1 MERKRKAPKLR
12 WAYFQPVT
20 STLVF
25 FRLDNNE
32 ILRPDWRERRGGGTV
47 EHAVKRQQNIGGHKF
62 SFACYTPGSVVW
74 ELATSKNEE
83 LAKWLAAL
91 PVFISASA
99 MPAAGQQSA
108 LAPGVKRSGSRAAAA
123 NGVGAEGGETGHG
136 EARKTSGKTADL
148 QEKIAELQAQVLQA
162 QTENAASKA
171 AAAEAAAAVVAATRA
186 LGAPVMQV
194 QPGTSGGSN
203 RDSHRMDEPGSGR
216 RFRRRF
222 HSGACGWEQL
232 RDSAHI

>member
-123 NGVGAEGGETGHG
+123 NGVGAEGGETG
-136 EARKTSGKTADL
+136 AW
-148 QEKIAELQAQVLQA
+148 
-162 QTENAASKA
+162 
-171 AAAEAAAAVVAATRA
+171 
-186 LGAPVMQV
+186 
-194 QPGTSGGSN
+194 GGSQDE
-203 RDSHRMDEPGSGR
+203 RQDGGLTREDSGAAGASAAGADRKRGLKGCGCRGGGGR
-216 RFRRRF
+216 RGGDE
-222 HSGACGWEQL
+222 GARGSRHAGSAWDLGW
-232 RDSAHI
+232 